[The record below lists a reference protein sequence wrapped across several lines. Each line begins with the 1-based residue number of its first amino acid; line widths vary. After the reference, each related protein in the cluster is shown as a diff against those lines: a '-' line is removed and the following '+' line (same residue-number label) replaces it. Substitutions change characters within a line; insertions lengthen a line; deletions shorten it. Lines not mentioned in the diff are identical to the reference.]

1 VDARELDSTRCSVAR
16 TAALVG
22 DAWTVL
28 VLRDLF
34 NGIRR
39 FDDLAQH
46 LGIARNV
53 LVRRLGA
60 LVDAG
65 LVDRVPYRE
74 PGRRERH
81 EYRLTPAG
89 RDLRPVILAM
99 LEYGDRHLAG
109 ADGPPVRVE
118 HVGLRRAGA
127 RRGALRA
134 GHLVESG
141 TRLRSCPDPAPAA
154 WAEPRGYP
162 RAWVTTNAPPPSRL
176 PPDVLFDYLSDVG
189 NLPHYFAAMKSAE
202 PGEGNEVHTVAEVDG
217 HRVEGDAW
225 FTAEDGSRSMRW
237 GSEGENDYAG
247 ELSVAGHG
255 TARASPSSC
264 TPATGSPRRSRAGS
278 RRHWRRSSATSRGTP
293 TRLRPDPGRAQVRGS
308 RRIGWSGGTSTSTIR
323 TPSGSSIHISRSP
336 HGSSRGP
343 RTTCAARSAWAAVTS
358 RTCSHSATPPPGPSS
373 EDPATSM

>member
-53 LVRRLGA
+53 LVRRLTT

-99 LEYGDRHLAG
+99 LQYGDRHLAD

-118 HVGLRRAGA
+118 HVGCDAPVHVEVRCAE
-127 RRGALRA
+127 
-134 GHLVESG
+134 GHLVDGG
-141 TRLRSCPDPAPAA
+141 TRLRN
-154 WAEPRGYP
+154 
-162 RAWVTTNAPPPSRL
+162 V
-176 PPDVLFDYLSDVG
+176 
-189 NLPHYFAAMKSAE
+189 
-202 PGEGNEVHTVAEVDG
+202 
-217 HRVEGDAW
+217 
-225 FTAEDGSRSMRW
+225 
-237 GSEGENDYAG
+237 
-247 ELSVAGHG
+247 
-255 TARASPSSC
+255 
-264 TPATGSPRRSRAGS
+264 
-278 RRHWRRSSATSRGTP
+278 
-293 TRLRPDPGRAQVRGS
+293 
-308 RRIGWSGGTSTSTIR
+308 
-323 TPSGSSIHISRSP
+323 
-336 HGSSRGP
+336 
-343 RTTCAARSAWAAVTS
+343 
-358 RTCSHSATPPPGPSS
+358 PGPG
-373 EDPATSM
+373 ARRVG